1 MEGRVLA
8 IDPGAKRLGIA
19 ISDPYR
25 ILATPL
31 TVIKHE
37 NMVADCD
44 KILQLCQQHDITLI
58 LVGQALSSE
67 GEETSQSRHS
77 GKLAEKIGSLTT
89 IPVLLWDESESTMVA
104 KKIALD
110 MGRSRKKRTG
120 HLDERAAAVFL
131 QSFLDA

>member
-44 KILQLCQQHDITLI
+44 KILQFCQQHDITLI

-67 GEETSQSRHS
+67 GEETQQSRH
-77 GKLAEKIGSLTT
+77 
-89 IPVLLWDESESTMVA
+89 
-104 KKIALD
+104 
-110 MGRSRKKRTG
+110 
-120 HLDERAAAVFL
+120 
-131 QSFLDA
+131 